1 MKIYI
6 ITSTE
11 ITDNN
16 IFIINERIYFNK
28 HDAIEMADI
37 LQKEENQKRL
47 YYGKKFVV
55 NEYYTEDEPSDIYE
69 EPIKEKWGH

>member
-16 IFIINERIYFNK
+16 VFIINERIYFNK
-28 HDAIEMADI
+28 HDAILAADQ
-37 LQKEENQKRL
+37 LQKEEDNKRM
-47 YYGKKFVV
+47 YYGKKYSVR
-55 NEYYTEDEPSDIYE
+55 EHYTEDEPSDVYE